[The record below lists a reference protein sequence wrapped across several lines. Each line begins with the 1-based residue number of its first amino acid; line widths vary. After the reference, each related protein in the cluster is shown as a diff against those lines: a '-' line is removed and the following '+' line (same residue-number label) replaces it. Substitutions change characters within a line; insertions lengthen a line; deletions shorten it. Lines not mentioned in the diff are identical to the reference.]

1 MRKATK
7 PEVEQRILVIY
18 QLCCKGYSFTE
29 IVQYCKQKYEI
40 KKTQTS
46 KYIKR
51 AYKKILENNKGEI
64 ENKRAEAITRYL
76 SWLKKAEE
84 KGNITDAVKIQSRI
98 DKINGLEV
106 ENINVS
112 GEITI
117 KDLEKLGNAW
127 FGNKAISKTGDRNSN
142 NNK

>member
-1 MRKATK
+1 VRKATK

-106 ENINVS
+106 ENINLQHS
-112 GEITI
+112 LSKE
-117 KDLEKLGNAW
+117 DLKQIADAW
-127 FGNKAISKTGDRNSN
+127 TKGISTTEEN
-142 NNK
+142 

>member
-1 MRKATK
+1 VRKATK

-106 ENINVS
+106 ENINLQHS
-112 GEITI
+112 LSKE
-117 KDLEKLGNAW
+117 DLKQIADAW
-127 FGNKAISKTGDRNSN
+127 TKGISFTEAN
-142 NNK
+142 

>member
-1 MRKATK
+1 VRKATK

-106 ENINVS
+106 ENINLQHS
-112 GEITI
+112 LSKE
-117 KDLEKLGNAW
+117 DLKQIADAW
-127 FGNKAISKTGDRNSN
+127 TKGISTTEAN
-142 NNK
+142 

>member
-1 MRKATK
+1 VRKATK

-106 ENINVS
+106 ENINLQHS
-112 GEITI
+112 LSKE
-117 KDLEKLGNAW
+117 DLKQIADAW
-127 FGNKAISKTGDRNSN
+127 TKGISKTEAN
-142 NNK
+142 